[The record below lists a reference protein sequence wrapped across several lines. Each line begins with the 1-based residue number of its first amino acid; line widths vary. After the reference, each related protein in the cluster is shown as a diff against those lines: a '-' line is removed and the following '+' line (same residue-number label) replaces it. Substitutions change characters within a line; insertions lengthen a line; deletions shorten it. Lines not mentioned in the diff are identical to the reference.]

1 METVVITLAEVRVD
15 SLRYGPIA
23 YVATV
28 TSTGEPHLAP
38 VAVAWFGDDILTF
51 VRTDSRKVSNLRRNP
66 RVAVHFAVGPSTNW
80 DSCIV
85 WGTAEVVDD
94 DPGRIAL
101 WDKMG
106 YDLSPFEPG
115 GPTASTHVFLR
126 ITPERATILRNYGI
140 AGREQWRR

>member
-1 METVVITLAEVRVD
+1 MISLDDVRSD
-15 SLRYGPIA
+15 SVRYGPLA
-23 YVATV
+23 YVATA
-28 TSTGEPHLAP
+28 SRRGEPHVAP
-38 VAVAWFGDDILTF
+38 VAVAWFGDSVLTF
-51 VRTDSRKVSNLRRNP
+51 VRTDSRKVANLRSNP
-66 RVAVHFAVGPSTNW
+66 RASVHFAVGPATNW

-85 WGTAEVVDD
+85 WGSVSIIEDD
-94 DPGRIAL
+94 ASRGSL

-126 ITPERATILRNYGI
+126 IEPDRALILRNYGM

>member
-1 METVVITLAEVRVD
+1 MISLHDVRTD
-15 SLRYGPIA
+15 SARYGPLA

-28 TSTGEPHLAP
+28 SSAGEPHVAP
-38 VAVAWFGDDILTF
+38 VAVVWFGDSILTF
-51 VRTDSRKVSNLRRNP
+51 VRTDSRKVANLRMNP
-66 RVAVHFAVGPSTNW
+66 RLSVHFAVGPGTNW

-85 WGTAEVVDD
+85 WGNAFVVDD
-94 DPGRIAL
+94 NRGRTER

-115 GPTASTHVFLR
+115 GPTAATHVFLR
-126 ITPERATILRNYGI
+126 IEPDRATILRNYGI